1 MANADS
7 IATVWNTPQYHG
19 QLLTQA
25 SPLTSFLN
33 RIGGIGGGARYRIAK
48 GWEFALNSHNAL
60 DASTQK
66 TITETDAQTA
76 PTPRVYDRGQ
86 DTQVCQIF
94 HYGVGSTWPA
104 ESDVSKLSGL
114 YVSGELED
122 VNDPFISNF
131 NMTMQQA
138 QQDIEKHMLTGL
150 YRKSAA
156 SDQANQM
163 RGIFSRTVQGGGAG
177 VTLSTN
183 DVDCGGDALTVADV
197 DALML
202 LFKATSF
209 VPTNN
214 MTIVGQYASLK
225 KLADLYG
232 VTVIADPNNT
242 IGTVGGQIKTVVTQA
257 GAFPL
262 MEVPQM
268 PANTLGW
275 LDFAKIVP
283 VFLPVPERNGRPGGM
298 FFYTDLAMTGAA
310 DKGQLYGQMSIDI
323 TAEELHG
330 QIWNFT

>member
-1 MANADS
+1 MVNTSS

-33 RIGGIGGGARYRIAK
+33 RIGGIGGGARYRIAQ

-66 TITETDAQTA
+66 SITETDAQTA

-86 DTQVCQIF
+86 DTQICQIF
-94 HYGVGSTWPA
+94 QYGVGSTWPA
-104 ESDVSKLSGL
+104 ESDTTKLSGL
-114 YVSGELED
+114 YVSGELES
-122 VNDPFISNF
+122 VNDPFVSNF

-138 QQDIEKHMLTGL
+138 QQDIEKHMLQGL
-150 YRKSAA
+150 YKKAA
-156 SDQANQM
+156 NSTEANQM

-177 VTLSTN
+177 VTLGTN
-183 DVDCGGDALTVADV
+183 DVNCGGDALTTADI

-232 VTVIADPNNT
+232 VTIMADPNNN
-242 IGTVGGQIKTVVTQA
+242 IGTVSGQIKTIVTQA

-268 PANTLGW
+268 PALTLGF
-275 LDFAKIVP
+275 LDFSKIVP
-283 VFLPVPERNGRPGGM
+283 VFLPVPEKNGRPGGI
-298 FFYTDLAMTGAA
+298 FFYSDLARTGAA
-310 DKGQLYGQMSIDI
+310 DSGQLYGQMSIDI

-330 QIWNFT
+330 QVWNFI